1 MGSELDKRTCSFHSP
16 LLNTKLRTKLGK
28 LELYTEKASVLL
40 SKRERLLLF
49 NMAFANT
56 DDFIPALLAYVPTDW
71 HKESNARK
79 F

>member
-1 MGSELDKRTCSFHSP
+1 MAKRTCSFHSS

-28 LELYTEKASVLL
+28 QELYTENASVLL

-49 NMAFANT
+49 NMTFANT
-56 DDFIPALLAYVPTDW
+56 DDFIPALLADVPTHW
-71 HKESNARK
+71 HKESYARK

>member
-1 MGSELDKRTCSFHSP
+1 MDSEVDKRTCSFHSP

-40 SKRERLLLF
+40 SKRERLF

-56 DDFIPALLAYVPTDW
+56 DDFIPALLAFVPTDW
-71 HKESNARK
+71 HKESYARK